1 MTDMSMS
8 WVPYSDFLS
17 HLPTVRTRS
26 YDNLLSNDKVQQ
38 MSSDDAL
45 FYFII
50 TDVARKGQV
59 APIECVEE
67 DIRRMLY
74 AERRAEIITRYE
86 EELRREAVDNGRVTM
101 LDTVLLNT
109 MSYRQEAESVAEEA
123 MYGDE
128 DVISVEEIEA
138 DSLLME

>member
-1 MTDMSMS
+1 
-8 WVPYSDFLS
+8 
-17 HLPTVRTRS
+17 
-26 YDNLLSNDKVQQ
+26 
-38 MSSDDAL
+38 
-45 FYFII
+45 
-50 TDVARKGQV
+50 
-59 APIECVEE
+59 
-67 DIRRMLY
+67 
-74 AERRAEIITRYE
+74 
-86 EELRREAVDNGRVTM
+86 M